1 MTVKGEVY
9 ECSICGN
16 VVQVMEE
23 GDGELVCCGVPMD
36 LV

>member
-23 GDGELVCCGVPMD
+23 G
-36 LV
+36 